1 LSIKLSP
8 QEEAA
13 IARKPVDSPEAYDY
27 YLRGR
32 RFFRRGTKKDQQSA
46 VEMFQH
52 AVAVDPNFALAYA
65 ALGHAYGRIHRYYDQ
80 DPQWLAKG
88 VEACEQAM
96 RLESDLPEALSARA
110 FLFYAHGQY
119 EMTIQYARMALARKE
134 DCDGAYFTL
143 GLALF
148 ATDRLNEAAELA
160 DRAIEVSGDDYN
172 VYVPYVN
179 VFIKLKENEKARR
192 LMQQH
197 TRVLQWQI
205 EWAPENV
212 RARILL
218 AGTYASRGETDNAVR
233 ELEKAVASSAHDAST
248 LYNAAC
254 AYSVLGRKEEA
265 LSVLKQAIENGYW
278 HFDNIARDPDF
289 ENLRDEPAFR
299 LLIKQK
305 PGEL

>member
-1 LSIKLSP
+1 
-8 QEEAA
+8 
-13 IARKPVDSPEAYDY
+13 
-27 YLRGR
+27 
-32 RFFRRGTKKDQQSA
+32 
-46 VEMFQH
+46 
-52 AVAVDPNFALAYA
+52 
-65 ALGHAYGRIHRYYDQ
+65 
-80 DPQWLAKG
+80 
-88 VEACEQAM
+88 M
-96 RLESDLPEALSARA
+96 RLESELPEALSARA
-110 FLFYAHGQY
+110 FLFYAHEQY

-134 DCDGAYFTL
+134 DCEGAYFTL

-179 VFIKLKENEKARR
+179 VFSKLKEKEKASR

-197 TRVLQWQI
+197 ARVLQWQI

-218 AGTYASRGETDNAVR
+218 AGLYANLGDTDNAVR
-233 ELEKAVASSAHDAST
+233 ELEKSVASSTHDAST

-254 AYSVLGRKEEA
+254 TYSILGRKEEA
-265 LSVLKQAIENGYW
+265 LAVLKQAIENGYW

-289 ENLRDEPAFR
+289 ENLHDEPAFQR
-299 LLIKQK
+299 LINKH
-305 PGEL
+305 